1 MRRRIAN
8 GKQRNINR
16 AEDGLEPIKQA
27 SGSLLC
33 PHGHGLICTERKTER
48 TGAVTGDPAASSHNA
63 NPDTTGMGPNKS
75 RSGTSTSGG
84 SDANGDQ
91 GRDKKSESNMKVKP
105 RRGSRTFRTRA
116 QSKPGICATGPH
128 AKRAGRLRLSRRR
141 LDPSYPKTTGE
152 ATVRSPFRIR
162 P

>member
-63 NPDTTGMGPNKS
+63 NPDTTGMGPNKAGVA
-75 RSGTSTSGG
+75 RP
-84 SDANGDQ
+84 
-91 GRDKKSESNMKVKP
+91 P
-105 RRGSRTFRTRA
+105 RAAVTLTA
-116 QSKPGICATGPH
+116 I
-128 AKRAGRLRLSRRR
+128 RAGTKS
-141 LDPSYPKTTGE
+141 PK
-152 ATVRSPFRIR
+152 AT
-162 P
+162 